1 MNGVNEVTHRGA
13 VYTRTNVDK
22 ASVLHP
28 TTCEGQRKIITYSN
42 IILYLTI
49 ITKIK
54 SVIKQ
59 LKERRWTI
67 EDFYTLLA

>member
-1 MNGVNEVTHRGA
+1 MNEVIHRGA
-13 VYTRTNVDK
+13 VYTRQMLVKLLYYILQLMKDK
-22 ASVLHP
+22 GKLLLN
-28 TTCEGQRKIITYSN
+28 SN

-59 LKERRWTI
+59 LKERRWTK